1 MAMDRNLSGDTC
13 ARCKSRN
20 GTDNAEGDRCSRDA
34 HRAELCDQEAKCH
47 LYALAIHEEG
57 NDSEKWHGLLQLVGG
72 CAPKPLLFPYM
83 NPWKSSANGSP
94 APGSVCLENSDLQAR
109 LGPKAGHSAR
119 LFGAS
124 GPEYSRTEPVPIG
137 FEFGPRFG
145 SCAEPDHKFSSGFG
159 DGTKCTTSAT
169 PLPPFPPSLV
179 AVANVVT
186 ATFVVAV
193 VVPSAKPFAVV
204 ALQVARRTPH
214 CGCVVVVVGLW
225 VHKTCIGL
233 LAAVVAMARVEVHL
247 RQRGR
252 WWQQR

>member
-1 MAMDRNLSGDTC
+1 MTTTKFAWLQPQQ
-13 ARCKSRN
+13 CKVK
-20 GTDNAEGDRCSRDA
+20 TMEGDHVPLGMLQSSSEPKFEP
-34 HRAELCDQEAKCH
+34 ELFELDQ
-47 LYALAIHEEG
+47 
-57 NDSEKWHGLLQLVGG
+57 
-72 CAPKPLLFPYM
+72 
-83 NPWKSSANGSP
+83 SSVQG
-94 APGSVCLENSDLQAR
+94 
-109 LGPKAGHSAR
+109 
-119 LFGAS
+119 
-124 GPEYSRTEPVPIG
+124 
-137 FEFGPRFG
+137 
-145 SCAEPDHKFSSGFG
+145 
-159 DGTKCTTSAT
+159 TTSAT